1 MSGSWQLDSEAGLVT
16 VYCAEVG
23 VKLTTPLQPNSSRV
37 RVLSTNDV
45 IEDYNRYRSEP
56 LANIEH
62 TKTDTS
68 ITWWTTYSPV
78 SPLSE
83 GWTLTVRDNGD
94 HHVILEFHATVNR
107 IISEPP
113 GKWDVVVQI
122 VEISW

>member
-1 MSGSWQLDSEAGLVT
+1 MDSEAGFVT
-16 VYCAEVG
+16 VDCAEVG
-23 VKLTTPLQPNSSRV
+23 VQLTTPLQLNSSRV
-37 RVLSTNDV
+37 RVLFADDV

-68 ITWWTTYSPV
+68 ITWWATYSPV

-83 GWTLTVRDNGD
+83 GWTLTIRDDGD
-94 HHVILEFHATVNR
+94 RRVTLEFHATVNR

-113 GKWDVVVQI
+113 GEWDVAVQI
-122 VEISW
+122 IEIAW